1 MLRYLK
7 IVETLLI
14 QNERFESEKR
24 KGIKLNFPDLNPR
37 VQNRT
42 CFIPVNLQQEFLSYF
57 GNGIEE

>member
-24 KGIKLNFPDLNPR
+24 KGIEVEFSRFESQSLE
-37 VQNRT
+37 QNMFYSSKST
-42 CFIPVNLQQEFLSYF
+42 I
-57 GNGIEE
+57 GIFVIFW